1 MINHINLIKYESVHN
16 MEIIQIKQIY
26 IIIGYSALP
35 KCEQTFKIKHQTSKE
50 NFTIINWNYLHLWK
64 D

>member
-1 MINHINLIKYESVHN
+1 MISHINLIKYESVHN
-16 MEIIQIKQIY
+16 MEIIQIKQIC

-50 NFTIINWNYLHLWK
+50 NFTIIN
-64 D
+64 